1 MYIFVELFTL
11 LRRSKVSSFECCP
24 SFLRDKAE
32 FFIALKFL
40 SATECAAEKALNS
53 RFIFICGNEG
63 A

>member
-1 MYIFVELFTL
+1 MCIFVELFTL
-11 LRRSKVSSFECCP
+11 LRRCKVASFECCL

-32 FFIALKFL
+32 FFIVLKFL
-40 SATECAAEKALNS
+40 SVTKCAAQKALNS